1 MPLGAVAQRCEKA
14 RNAFNDRAMDETPLP
29 YLDAF
34 PLASDTD
41 WQSRV
46 EAVLKGKSASSL
58 VGKTYDG
65 VAVDPLYPAAA
76 QTTPAPF
83 GPRGWSVIQ
92 RIDDPDTAAANA
104 QALEDLGNGADGVQL
119 VLANSMGGNGAGLA
133 SDAPLEALL
142 SGVVLDAEVPIE
154 IDSLDD
160 GAFAMRL
167 ADFVTGQKSDVGATR
182 ISFGIDPFGAQ
193 ARGGTPIET
202 SAMTG
207 RVSDLAS
214 RGFAGPFLVA
224 DARLIHAA
232 GGSEAQELGY
242 ALSAALACVR
252 MLESAGVPLE
262 QARGFVSFRV
272 AVDADEFLGVA
283 KLRALRR
290 LWASVEEQCG
300 LAPAPAVIH
309 AETAWRMMTRRDP
322 DVNMLRATLAVFAA
336 AVGGANRITVLPH
349 TQALTLPD
357 AFARRVARNT
367 QLVLREE
374 ANLDKVSD
382 PAAGSGGFETLTT
395 TLCEKG
401 WDEFRRI
408 EAAGGLQKA
417 LAGNSFRSAVA
428 DVAAARAKNV
438 ARRRDGITGVTE
450 FPALG
455 EASPPEPRAT
465 SVDGPF
471 APHRLAEPFEA
482 LRDLSD
488 AQLAKTGARPK
499 IYLATLGSVAAF
511 TPRATF
517 AKNLFEAGGFE
528 TVALDGE
535 DTPEGHSAAFQK
547 AGATIACLCSSDA
560 LYAEKAD
567 AIAQALAQAGATRII
582 LAGRPADEASLRAA
596 GVTDFAFAGGD
607 VLALLQSLA
616 ASR

>member
-1 MPLGAVAQRCEKA
+1 
-14 RNAFNDRAMDETPLP
+14 MDETPLP
-29 YLDAF
+29 YLEAF
-34 PLASDTD
+34 PPASDTD
-41 WQSRV
+41 WQNRV

-58 VGKTYDG
+58 IGKTYDG
-65 VAVDPLYPAAA
+65 VAVEPLYPALADA
-76 QTTPAPF
+76 VFAPF

-92 RIDDPDTAAANA
+92 RVDNPDTSAANA
-104 QALEDLGNGADGVQL
+104 QALEDLGNGADGVQF
-119 VLANSMGGNGAGLA
+119 VLANSLGENGTGLA

-142 SGVVLDAEVPIE
+142 SGIVIDAEVPME

-160 GAFAMRL
+160 GGFAMRL
-167 ADFVTGQKSDVGATR
+167 ADFVTAQKSDPGATR

-193 ARGGTPIET
+193 ARGGTPGDAAAI
-202 SAMTG
+202 AG
-207 RVSDLAS
+207 RARDLAS

-242 ALSAALACVR
+242 AVSAALGSLR
-252 MLESAGVPLE
+252 MLESAGMTLDE
-262 QARGFVSFRV
+262 ARSLISFRM
-272 AVDADEFLGVA
+272 AIDADEFLGVA

-290 LWASVEEQCG
+290 LWSSIEEQCG

-382 PAAGSGGFETLTT
+382 PAAGSGGFETLTGA
-395 TLCEKG
+395 LCEKG

-408 EAAGGLQKA
+408 EAAGGLGKA

-428 DVAAARAKNV
+428 EVAAARAKNI
-438 ARRRDGITGVTE
+438 ARRKDGITGVTE
-450 FPALG
+450 FPALS
-455 EASPPEPRAT
+455 EASPPAL
-465 SVDGPF
+465 SASAADGPF
-471 APHRLAEPFEA
+471 APHRLAEPFEV

-528 TVALDGE
+528 TVVLDGE
-535 DTPEGHSAAFQK
+535 DTPEGHSAAFRK

-560 LYAEKAD
+560 LYSERAV
-567 AIAQALAQAGATRII
+567 AIAPALAQAGAARIV

-596 GVTDFAFAGGD
+596 GITDFAFAGGD

-616 ASR
+616 GSRQ